1 MNSEKEIR
9 KAVDGCDAVIW
20 CATGFSNAPNQ
31 TLLSKL
37 AGFIGVVLPFKRG
50 IDIVGVSAIARALS
64 NTSQDDETKGICGR
78 PKFVMLSS
86 AGVTRPQWS
95 DEKKKKLEGC
105 AEIPIVRLNPFGILD
120 LKAESEDVLRAS
132 GKIFLSSRLRQ
143 FLRLLYIFSIILP
156 LANVIYIVIT
166 KRS

>member
-9 KAVDGCDAVIW
+9 KSVDGCDAAIW

-143 FLRLLYIFSIILP
+143 FLCVICIFFRLFYRLLMLFISL
-156 LANVIYIVIT
+156 
-166 KRS
+166 